1 VARLTD
7 AQVLSLV
14 HQLDDQRDVNA
25 VYRVLKVVE
34 DRHQRGFAI
43 NLTERE
49 CDVLTA
55 AAAGETVPPHPY
67 REQWQLPIMR
77 ARKESRCPFCDTA
90 VQTDT
95 EISQWLLTGQWG
107 HRTCVDSKAEAEPV
121 TKERR
126 RKAMAIGVSMSRA
139 RSTR

>member
-14 HQLDDQRDVNA
+14 QQLDGLRDVNA
-25 VYRVLKVVE
+25 VRRVLEVVE
-34 DRHQRGFAI
+34 TRHARGLTI
-43 NLTERE
+43 GLTERE

-55 AAAGETVPPHPY
+55 AAAAEPIPPHPY
-67 REQWQLPIMR
+67 REQWQLPILR
-77 ARKESRCPFCDTA
+77 ARKESRCPFCGTA
-90 VQTDT
+90 VQVDA
-95 EISQWLLTGQWG
+95 EIAQWLLTGQWG
-107 HRTCVDSKAEAEPV
+107 HRACVDVKAEAEPV

-126 RKAMAIGVSMSRA
+126 RKAFAIGMSMSKA